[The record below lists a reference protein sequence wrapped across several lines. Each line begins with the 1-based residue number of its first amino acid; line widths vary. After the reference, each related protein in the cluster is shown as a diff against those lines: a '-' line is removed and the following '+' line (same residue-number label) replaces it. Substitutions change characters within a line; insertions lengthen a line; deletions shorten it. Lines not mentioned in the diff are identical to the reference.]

1 MIAVQAFFNTNSLC
15 HNEGLLIELCPL
27 SIEICLTNMSFLFAS
42 FYLFTPLED
51 LENIK
56 QTLQDYCEQT
66 PTKGTILLA
75 SEGINANIAG
85 NETDIYKIIEIL
97 ETQFLNQKL
106 TVKYT
111 PVDKIPFT
119 RFKIKIKAEIITF
132 KVDNSNPNEHPVGT
146 YVKPEDWNNLISQPD
161 VKLVDTRNE
170 YEVEIGT
177 FKGAKNPHID
187 SFTEFND
194 YIEEKLNPEQDEK
207 VAVFCT
213 GGIRCEKVTA
223 LMLSKGF
230 KEVYHLEGGIL
241 KYLQDVPEEESLW
254 EGECFVF
261 DKRVAVKHKLEEG
274 SYTLCYETGDPI
286 PKDEEQS
293 K

>member
-1 MIAVQAFFNTNSLC
+1 
-15 HNEGLLIELCPL
+15 
-27 SIEICLTNMSFLFAS
+27 MSFLFAS

-51 LENIK
+51 LENIQ
-56 QTLQDYCEQT
+56 QTLLNCCERT

-75 SEGINANIAG
+75 PEGINANISG
-85 NETDIYKIIEIL
+85 ISTDIHKLVEVL
-97 ETQFLNQKL
+97 ETEFLKQKL

-111 PVDKIPFT
+111 EVETIPFAKL
-119 RFKIKIKAEIITF
+119 KIKIKTEIITF
-132 KVDNSNPNEHPVGT
+132 KVENSDPNHNGVGT
-146 YVKPEDWNNLISQPD
+146 YIKPEDWNDLISQPD
-161 VKLVDTRNE
+161 IKLVDTRNE

-187 SFTEFND
+187 SFGEFND
-194 YIEEKLNPEQDEK
+194 YIEQELNPNQDEK

-261 DKRVAVKHKLEEG
+261 DKRVAVKHQLEPG
-274 SYTLCYETGDPI
+274 SYKLCYDTGNPI
-286 PKDEEQS
+286 PKDQD
-293 K
+293 

>member
-1 MIAVQAFFNTNSLC
+1 
-15 HNEGLLIELCPL
+15 
-27 SIEICLTNMSFLFAS
+27 MSFLFAS
-42 FYLFTPLED
+42 FYLFTPLKD
-51 LENIK
+51 LDKIK
-56 QTLQDYCEQT
+56 ATLQSYCDET

-75 SEGINANIAG
+75 QEGINANIAG
-85 NETDIYKIIEIL
+85 IEADIRKIVEVL
-97 ETQFLNQKL
+97 ETEFLPQKL

-111 PVDKIPFT
+111 VVDKIPFS

-132 KVDNSNPNEHPVGT
+132 GVDNSDPNHYPVGT
-146 YVKPEDWNNLISQPD
+146 YIKPEDWNDIISQPD
-161 VKLVDTRNE
+161 VTLVDTRNE

-187 SFTEFND
+187 SFSQFNG
-194 YIEEKLNPEQDEK
+194 YIEDELNPEQNEK

-241 KYLQDVPEEESLW
+241 KYLQDVPAEESLW

-261 DKRVAVKHKLEEG
+261 DKRVAVKHKLEPG
-274 SYTLCYETGDPI
+274 SYKLCYETGNPVPI
-286 PKDEEQS
+286 DE
-293 K
+293 